1 MALKQGESNNGDI
14 TNNNGEKNRALEI
27 KEPANPVPLPVMET
41 PGADISKFMALQG
54 TPRRQSMEGF
64 DPDYVD
70 IVDYIVRVT
79 HRIWEE
85 KGIGLIYDTYAHN
98 VVVHTTEGTSYGR
111 EKVVAD
117 TAIGQAAFSDLY
129 SPAQDVI
136 WTGNDKD
143 GFHTSHRAIYMG
155 TNNGYTAYGP
165 PTHRRVARWVIAHCF
180 VKENRIVEEWLTRDE
195 LATVRQLGYD
205 EIELARRMAA
215 REAARGHKN
224 LARNTLGDVDRVLG
238 QTTPPPLPPLGPDFE
253 PESFVRRVLHEV
265 WNWRLLNNL
274 QEYYWPN
281 YEGYA
286 STNRELYGLGDLA
299 GYILSLIA
307 AFPDLV
313 MKVDWV
319 GYLGDARKG
328 YRVAVRWV
336 IQGTHLGPGHY
347 GDPSGKRI
355 KLLGNTHY
363 FIKDGKI
370 LKEWTLF
377 DEFALLKQIYW
388 PD

>member
-1 MALKQGESNNGDI
+1 MALKQGEIITTEPNNSN
-14 TNNNGEKNRALEI
+14 
-27 KEPANPVPLPVMET
+27 LPVMDAPET
-41 PGADISKFMALQG
+41 DISKFTALQG
-54 TPRRQSMEGF
+54 TSRRQGMEGF

-85 KGIGLIYDTYAHN
+85 KGIGLIYDTYNHN
-98 VVVHTTEGTSYGR
+98 VIIHTTEGTFYGR

-117 TAIGQAAFSDLY
+117 TAKAQSAFTDLY

-143 GFHTSHRAIYMG
+143 GFHSSHRAIYMA
-155 TNNGYTAYGP
+155 TNNGYSAYGP
-165 PTHRRVARWVIAHCF
+165 PTRRRVSRFVIAHCF

-205 EIELARRMAA
+205 PIELAKRMAA
-215 REAARGHKN
+215 RDAASGV
-224 LARNTLGDVDRVLG
+224 RNPALESTGEIDRVLG
-238 QTTPPPLPPLGPDFE
+238 QTTPAPLPPLGRDFE
-253 PESFVRRVLHEV
+253 PELFVRRVWHEV

-274 QEYYWPN
+274 RQYYSQN
-281 YEGYA
+281 YEGYV
-286 STNRELYGLGDLA
+286 SSHRELYGMGDLSS
-299 GYILSLIA
+299 YILALIA

-313 MKVDWV
+313 MNVDWV
-319 GYLGDARKG
+319 GFLGDSQKG
-328 YRVAVRWV
+328 YRVAVRWTM
-336 IQGTHLGPGHY
+336 QGTHQGPGHY

-370 LKEWTLF
+370 AKEWTLF

-388 PD
+388 PS